1 MFVSS
6 RALKFLAFLST
17 FVGNTIL
24 TTLAADEDI
33 QLQANNVRRL
43 TIASDESIALQIQHA
58 HANDNSGGVNI
69 FGTNVETPRYK
80 LHAEQAWGS
89 GGDFYINVKE
99 ATPAITSATTTSTNG
114 GPARSVN
121 DHHMATLL
129 VADTDSAEERN
140 TVAVIAVDKRTGN
153 VSGIVNKENG
163 EKFNFF
169 QENGNKVRFILYC
182 CCGFV
187 DHGCFVFDMHS
198 HRMFSIHA

>member
-6 RALKFLAFLST
+6 RALKLLAFLST
-17 FVGNTIL
+17 FAGNAIL

-33 QLQANNVRRL
+33 QQANVRRL
-43 TIASDESIALQIQHA
+43 TIASDESIALQIQTA
-58 HANDNSGGVNI
+58 HANNNSGGVNI

-129 VADTDSAEERN
+129 VADTDSVEERN

-187 DHGCFVFDMHS
+187 NHGCFVFDMHS